1 MYLMI
6 HGVIVQWYDIDYD
19 SLITQCVIII
29 LSLCQTFSF
38 LSKSSW
44 PTCAALIITVFSSA
58 IISNTAFNKDS

>member
-38 LSKSSW
+38 LSIGQHLTFENLRTQ
-44 PTCAALIITVFSSA
+44 P
-58 IISNTAFNKDS
+58 